1 MSQQYKFY
9 KTEENRWYID
19 LPEWKGSQADLEMV
33 AGADKML
40 DILSENGDQIKIEVD
55 DDYTNKNNT
64 HVTLVLDK
72 KHPQI
77 LGGGA
82 DYYWGEEK
90 IWLCDVTKFVFG
102 YFPKYINFKIVN
114 EQLR

>member
-1 MSQQYKFY
+1 MSTHYKFY
-9 KTEENRWYID
+9 KTENDKWYID

-40 DILSENGDQIKIEVD
+40 DVLSDNGDQIKIEVD
-55 DDYTNKNNT
+55 YSCINKSNT
-64 HVTLVLDK
+64 HITLVLDK
-72 KHPQI
+72 KHQQI

-90 IWLCDVTKFVFG
+90 IWLCDVTKVVFG
-102 YFPKYINFKIVN
+102 FFPKYINFKIIN
-114 EQLR
+114 K

>member
-1 MSQQYKFY
+1 MSTHYRFY
-9 KTEENRWYID
+9 KTEQNRWYID

-40 DILSENGDQIKIEVD
+40 DVLSDNGDQIKIEVD
-55 DDYTNKNNT
+55 YSCINKSNT
-64 HVTLVLDK
+64 HITLVLDK
-72 KHPQI
+72 KHQQI

-90 IWLCDVTKFVFG
+90 IWLCDVTKVVFG
-102 YFPKYINFKIVN
+102 FFPKYINFKIIN
-114 EQLR
+114 K

>member
-1 MSQQYKFY
+1 MSTHYRFY

-40 DILSENGDQIKIEVD
+40 DVLSNNGNKITLNISDAYEDKANWNEAIILER
-55 DDYTNKNNT
+55 
-64 HVTLVLDK
+64 HK
-72 KHPQI
+72 KYPSI

-82 DYYWGEEK
+82 EYRWGSEI

-114 EQLR
+114 E